1 MPSLMPHVPSLMA
14 HASRRAVLSTL
25 GSASLGALL
34 TACGSSQAAETTMA
48 EPGAATPEPPAAPR
62 SAAAPSAASAPL
74 RPHVLSAAERLAI
87 EERFRGRKPTQ
98 WGLAVTGVVTRTATT
113 AVALT
118 FDACGGPGGSR
129 YDSALIQTLRRL
141 KVPATLFL
149 NARWIEANPSLSAE
163 LAADPL
169 FEIGNHGTAHV
180 PLSVSGRSAYGIPG
194 TASLAAALDELL
206 GNEQRVSALAG
217 AAVPWFRPGT
227 AFYDDVT
234 AAATSAAGLVPLNFS
249 VNADAGATFP
259 GWKVAAQLRTVE
271 RGDIV
276 ISHMNQPGSGTA
288 AGYAAGLPALLG
300 RGIRF
305 TTLSQSGLAV
315 PGHTA

>member
-1 MPSLMPHVPSLMA
+1 MP
-14 HASRRAVLSTL
+14 HASRRTLLSTL
-25 GSASLGALL
+25 GSASVGVLL
-34 TACGSSQAAETTMA
+34 TACGASQSAATTMT
-48 EPGAATPEPPAAPR
+48 EPARATPSASEAP
-62 SAAAPSAASAPL
+62 PSAPATSPVSAPP
-74 RPHVLSAAERLAI
+74 RPHVLSGAERLAI
-87 EERFRGRKPTQ
+87 EERFRGRRPTQ
-98 WGLAVTGVVTRTATT
+98 WGLAVSGVVTRTATT

-129 YDSALIQTLRRL
+129 YDAALIQTLRRL

-149 NARWIEANPSLSAE
+149 NARWIEANPTLSTE

-194 TASLAAALDELL
+194 TASLAAALDEVL
-206 GNEQRVSALAG
+206 GNEGRVSALAG

-259 GWKVAAQLRTVE
+259 AWKVEAQLRTV
-271 RGDIV
+271 RPGDIV

-288 AGYAAGLPALLG
+288 AGYAGGLPALLG

-315 PGHTA
+315 PGHGV